1 MKVLV
6 IYEAVPEQTYVAKV
20 EMTSDVYDKLKGAHG
35 YTIGADS
42 EPSDEAEEAVNAIGY
57 AFSTDANHLQYC
69 ETDLDRE
76 LFMTMKDISMTED
89 SRDLSG
95 IEAMIHCAILM

>member
-20 EMTSDVYDKLKGAHG
+20 EMCSDMYDKLKVAHG
-35 YTIGADS
+35 YTVNNEKEINKS
-42 EPSDEAEEAVNAIGY
+42 AEEAVNAIGY
-57 AFSTDANHLQYC
+57 AFCTREDSVEWC

-76 LFMTMKDISMTED
+76 LFMTMKDISMTDE

-95 IEAMIHCAILM
+95 IEAMIHCAFLM